1 VTPALAAALSLVVFA
16 VAGALPVWCLAG
28 RKLVAFPLMPLA
40 GSVIGAVAAIC
51 SIVVTGTILQ
61 WFVGWSVIAGL
72 VSLLVMAARYAGPG
86 DGSKGKWFG
95 LHPLGGAGAM
105 VVLAVVVW
113 TLRTLRV
120 PNVGFDTRAIWMLHA
135 RWLTHGHAYAH
146 AAIVNPF
153 LVLSHPGYPPL
164 ISAAMALSW
173 QLTGNSADRVAVI
186 FVALLNACALFV
198 AAWGIV
204 EAARRGVARLDL
216 EARRQHLIIGLSVLV
231 AALTILVTGGVLGP
245 YATNG
250 YADPLWS
257 LTAVGAVVW
266 GLALPPTSSGVGVA
280 AILVL
285 VAGLTKVEGT
295 AVAMIIVVVLT
306 ARLFG
311 YGRHR
316 RRLILAGLAGLVAL
330 LVWPLA
336 TLAMGVPNDPSL
348 RGVREGSL
356 LNRAH
361 RTLSAAGPHLEV
373 VLLAL
378 ACGIAGYLLLRPV
391 RGRLGLGNDLWA
403 WSALIGAILVL
414 GGAYVFGPGNVE
426 LWLDTSVNRTTI
438 FVALLGW
445 WIVAVWAVCG
455 ASASLATSAT
465 G

>member
-1 VTPALAAALSLVVFA
+1 MTPALAATLSLVVLG
-16 VAGALPVWCLAG
+16 VAGALPVWCLVG

-51 SIVVTGTILQ
+51 SIVVTGTIFQ
-61 WFVGWSVIAGL
+61 WFVGWSVIAGV
-72 VSLLVMAARYAGPG
+72 VSLGVLATHRDPG
-86 DGSKGKWFG
+86 DAPKGKWLG
-95 LHPLGGAGAM
+95 VHPLGGIGAL
-105 VVLAVVVW
+105 VLLAVVAW
-113 TLRTLRV
+113 TLRSLRV

-173 QLTGNSADRVAVI
+173 EVTGNSTDRVAVI
-186 FVALLNACALFV
+186 TVALLNACALFV

-204 EAARRGVARLDL
+204 EAARRGVVRLNLD
-216 EARRQHLIIGLSVLV
+216 RQRQHLIIGLSVLV
-231 AALTILVTGGVLGP
+231 AVLTILVTGGVLGTF
-245 YATNG
+245 ATNG

-266 GLALPPTSSGVGVA
+266 GLALPPSSSGLGVA
-280 AILVL
+280 ALLVL

-306 ARLFG
+306 ARLLG
-311 YGRHR
+311 YGRR
-316 RRLILAGLAGLVAL
+316 RGRLVLTGLAGLVAL

-336 TLAMGVPNDPSL
+336 TLVMGVPNDPSL
-348 RGVREGSL
+348 RGSREGSL

-378 ACGIAGYLLLRPV
+378 ACGVAGFLLLRQV
-391 RGRLGLGNDLWA
+391 RSRLGLGNDLWA
-403 WSALIGAILVL
+403 WIALVGAVLVL

-455 ASASLATSAT
+455 ASASLTVSTAE
-465 G
+465 